1 MILIRISS
9 QRMGFTSPGFY
20 RNHFKFTGIELPF
33 QSVQKRNGC
42 IQSDANTC
50 CLLHVGPETYY
61 KDKNGYL
68 SVGWPSKDGGTI
80 MKQEH
85 IDQINKAVAAVAA
98 KKNINHFY
106 FVACGGSQAFMM
118 PAQFMFDKEIDIP
131 AGIYTSNQFVHEE
144 PKALGPD
151 SVVITCSHSGNTPET
166 VKATEVARAKGATT
180 IALSNL
186 VDSPLWKAAE
196 YPIHYDWGKEADASD
211 LNKAVLYSLIFRILD
226 AVAPS
231 DKFKEGIA
239 SVEHINDVLEKA
251 KAQYADTL
259 KEWGKKYKREK
270 LIYTMGSGACYG
282 EAYSFSICL
291 LMEMQWIH
299 SNCIHSGEYF
309 HGPFEVTDYD
319 VPFIIIKGLG
329 STRPLDERAYNFCK
343 KYSDSIMLVDCEDF
357 DMTGIA
363 ESVREYFAP
372 LVAGAV
378 LRSLADEF
386 AYQRGH
392 DLGVR
397 RYMWKMEY

>member
-1 MILIRISS
+1 
-9 QRMGFTSPGFY
+9 
-20 RNHFKFTGIELPF
+20 
-33 QSVQKRNGC
+33 
-42 IQSDANTC
+42 
-50 CLLHVGPETYY
+50 
-61 KDKNGYL
+61 
-68 SVGWPSKDGGTI
+68 

-270 LIYTMGSGACYG
+270 LSTPWAAVPATVRHIPSQSAC
-282 EAYSFSICL
+282 
-291 LMEMQWIH
+291 
-299 SNCIHSGEYF
+299 
-309 HGPFEVTDYD
+309 
-319 VPFIIIKGLG
+319 
-329 STRPLDERAYNFCK
+329 
-343 KYSDSIMLVDCEDF
+343 
-357 DMTGIA
+357 
-363 ESVREYFAP
+363 
-372 LVAGAV
+372 
-378 LRSLADEF
+378 
-386 AYQRGH
+386 
-392 DLGVR
+392 
-397 RYMWKMEY
+397 

>member
-1 MILIRISS
+1 
-9 QRMGFTSPGFY
+9 
-20 RNHFKFTGIELPF
+20 
-33 QSVQKRNGC
+33 
-42 IQSDANTC
+42 
-50 CLLHVGPETYY
+50 
-61 KDKNGYL
+61 
-68 SVGWPSKDGGTI
+68 

-98 KKNINHFY
+98 KKHINHFY

-118 PAQFMFDKEIDIP
+118 PAQFMFDKELETP
-131 AGIYTSNQFVHEE
+131 SGIYTSNQFVHEV
-144 PKALGPD
+144 PKALGED

-166 VKATEVARAKGATT
+166 VKATEMARSMGATT

-196 YPIHYDWGKEADASD
+196 YPIHYDWGKDADASD
-211 LNKAVLYSLIFRILD
+211 LNKAVLYSLVFRILD
-226 AVAPS
+226 AVAPC
-231 DKFKEGIA
+231 DKYKEGIA
-239 SVEHINDVLEKA
+239 SVENINDVLEKA
-251 KAQYADTL
+251 KALYADKL

-282 EAYSFSICL
+282 ETYSFAICL

-299 SNCIHSGEYF
+299 SSCIHSGEYF

-319 VPFIIIKGLG
+319 VPFIIVKGLG

-343 KYSDSIMLVDCEDF
+343 KYSDCIMLIDCEDF